1 MSLKPSL
8 RERKKQRTADD
19 LLDAALQLFND
30 RGYDEVT
37 VEEICELAEVSRATF
52 FRYYGS
58 KAGLVTEI
66 NRRLA
71 DQVREQLAAMPDATA
86 TDRLFAVQALLGAA
100 WSMSG
105 PAVRAI
111 ALDFAHVA
119 TSGAAPTPSPYPELL
134 DVVTEIISDGQRSG
148 EFGKGR
154 DPEFVASTIG
164 GLLGGITMY
173 WLASGLNEGEL
184 TNAMHD
190 ALDLLIS
197 GLANDAAPSKRRRT
211 K

>member
-105 PAVRAI
+105 PAVRAM